1 MRYLVVTL
9 TFITLVCSLQAQ
21 YELQIEDTGMPPVLG
36 PIRAHMGKVYYWSH
50 QGMYVFEPQNQRWRH
65 LGYESRRFDYHGW
78 TVTQPDG
85 YVVSLSGG
93 NTTLFNT
100 QTERAESYLNV
111 RFSVRLSDSIVGYVE
126 NGGGLNSQYANR
138 MSWLHWPSLDTIKVD
153 SVGISTT
160 VSQAAIQCVDS
171 TTIVLA
177 RSGVCRFRLDS
188 SPEYVPLANF
198 ELTGWTAVYSDR
210 NRTAI
215 LLKTRTGECIYS
227 KDGFKTYAIIRGVPN
242 VNDGNVRLSS
252 DTNLIYVAHA
262 GVLQTVNVNTLE
274 RKVLFQGLQPTY
286 SNYDVIHDSVFVAL
300 EDTVLL
306 LHNGTSRVINE
317 GLPCGPL
324 YGLRYFRGGIVGTSD
339 HGLRMHT
346 SGGKWERMLH
356 DSDLASVA
364 PYGMLPMGGNSL
376 EDCWFLA
383 KERMVHLR
391 NYSTVE
397 KYQDKVRNFPE
408 RGFHTKSGGNSF
420 IGIEERYQQC
430 GQSQIVELV
439 NGEPT
444 RVYLCKRDVISGMMV
459 FEDSVYVA
467 YTENGNAWR
476 TTNIESGEW
485 QPIAFPLLPFS
496 TVLKTMVNGRHG
508 LAKSYR
514 HLLWT
519 HDAGVTWQYVD
530 TGDDYPTTITADGT
544 IYHARYGDAMDALV
558 IDSLIIERRIDT
570 VVTVVA
576 ILDVSKIV
584 NYTWYLG
591 EIAYD
596 DVEQRL
602 YIGAIDWTG
611 SIQLPTTSVAESDNP
626 LQVNSRSIMRPGYYD
641 LMGRFVAEHQEDVPA
656 SGVYF
661 LVDKQ
666 SVKGVMLSR

>member
-1 MRYLVVTL
+1 MRYLVVALTL
-9 TFITLVCSLQAQ
+9 ITLVCSLQAQ
-21 YELQIEDTGMPPVLG
+21 YELRIEDTGMPPVLG

-65 LGYESRRFDYHGW
+65 LGYDSRQFDYHGW
-78 TVTQPDG
+78 TVSQPDG
-85 YVVSLSGG
+85 YVVSHSGS
-93 NTTLFNT
+93 NTSTFNT
-100 QTERAESYLNV
+100 QTERVDYYPDI

-126 NGGGLNSQYANR
+126 NEEEYNSQFRIR
-138 MSWLHWPSLDTIKVD
+138 MSWLQWPSLDTIKVD
-153 SVGISTT
+153 SVGIGTKI
-160 VSQAAIQCVDS
+160 SQAAIQCVDS

-177 RSGVCRFRLDS
+177 RSGVCRFRFDS
-188 SPEYVPLANF
+188 APEYVPFLNI

-215 LLKTRTGECIYS
+215 LLRTMTGECIYS
-227 KDGFKTYAIIRGVPN
+227 KDGFKTYAIIRGIPS
-242 VNDGNVRLSS
+242 VNEGNVRLSS
-252 DTNLIYVAHA
+252 DTNLIYVEHS
-262 GVLQTVNVNTLE
+262 GVIQTVNIKTME
-274 RKVLFQGLQPTY
+274 RNILFQGPLPPF
-286 SNYDVIHDSVFVAL
+286 SNYDVVNDSLFVAL

-324 YGLRYFRGGIVGTSD
+324 YNVRYFKGGIVGTSQN
-339 HGLRMHT
+339 GIRMHT

-356 DSDLASVA
+356 DSDVASVA
-364 PYGMLPMGGNSL
+364 PYGLFPMGGNSL

-383 KERMVHLR
+383 NRRMVHIR

-397 KYQDKVRNFPE
+397 KYQDQVRNFPE

-444 RVYLCKRDVISGMMV
+444 RVYLCKRDVIKGMMV
-459 FEDSVYVA
+459 FEDSIYVA
-467 YTENGNAWR
+467 YTENGIAWR

-485 QPIAFPLLPFS
+485 QPLTFPQLPLN
-496 TVLKTMVNGRHG
+496 TTLRTRVNGPHG
-508 LAKSYR
+508 LAWWYQ
-514 HLLWT
+514 HMWWT
-519 HDAGVTWQYVD
+519 HDAGATWQYVENID
-530 TGDDYPTTITADGT
+530 GDYTATITADGS
-544 IYHARYGDAMDALV
+544 IFVARYGDILGALIV
-558 IDSLIIERRIDT
+558 DSLIIERRIDT
-570 VVTVVA
+570 VVTVVT

-584 NYTWYLG
+584 NIPWYLG

-596 DVEQRL
+596 EVEQRL

-611 SIQLPTTSVAESDNP
+611 SIQLPTTSVDESDSSLLRGNH
-626 LQVNSRSIMRPGYYD
+626 ITMRPGYYD

-666 SVKGVMLSR
+666 SVKV